1 MSVLLELNTVIAT
14 TTKAKRER
22 KIAITLQY
30 FLCTQDEPP
39 VMRTYDHNWLKM
51 HQDTTYGKRPQRM
64 GSDLF
69 LFIYHK
75 DTYKRIWISTEKDH
89 AENPCELLALRY
101 RKPVAYMLVFSVV

>member
-39 VMRTYDHNWLKM
+39 LMRTYDHNWLKM

-69 LFIYHK
+69 LFI
-75 DTYKRIWISTEKDH
+75 ISQG
-89 AENPCELLALRY
+89 Y
-101 RKPVAYMLVFSVV
+101 I